1 MAKSYIEQLG
11 EWVKHRE
18 STHRDRN
25 LVAFLAVRNDVKAAL
40 DAGYAVKTV
49 WANMHESGRV
59 TFGYDTFLNYVN
71 RHIRQPRTDNAA
83 AVTDPGGA
91 SLSARANNPEAKS
104 GDKRPAT
111 KTTTPA
117 AVTGF
122 HFNPTP
128 DKKDLV

>member
-18 STHRDRN
+18 STQRDRN
-25 LVAFLAVRNDVKAAL
+25 LVAFLAVRDDVKAAL

-59 TFGYDTFLNYVN
+59 KFGYDTFLNYAN
-71 RHIRQPRTDNAA
+71 RHIRQPRADNAVA
-83 AVTDPGGA
+83 LTEPSGA
-91 SLSARANNPEAKS
+91 SLSTRANKPEAKS
-104 GDKRPAT
+104 SDKKPAT

-117 AVTGF
+117 AVAGF

>member
-11 EWVKHRE
+11 EWVRHHE
-18 STHRDRN
+18 STQRDRN
-25 LVAFLAVRNDVKAAL
+25 LVAFLAVRDDVKAAL

-59 TFGYDTFLNYVN
+59 KFGYDTFLNYVN
-71 RHIRQPRTDNAA
+71 RHIRQPRTDNVA
-83 AVTDPGGA
+83 AVTEPSVA
-91 SLSARANNPEAKS
+91 TSSARANKPEAKPS
-104 GDKRPAT
+104 DKKPAT
-111 KTTTPA
+111 KTATPA